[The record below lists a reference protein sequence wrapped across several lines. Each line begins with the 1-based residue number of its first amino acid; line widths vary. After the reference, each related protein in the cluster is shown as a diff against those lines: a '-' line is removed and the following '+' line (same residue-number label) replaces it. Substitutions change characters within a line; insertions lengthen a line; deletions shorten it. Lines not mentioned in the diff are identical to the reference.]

1 MTETEKM
8 VRAMNGFFKE
18 MGEDELPFPTGGKPE
33 SELEM
38 LRNVKEDT
46 GGVCWRRFLN
56 TGHFVLR
63 RRYRICFSKHSGSE
77 NASDIRCRAH
87 EPKEPSHPQPFRTEV
102 SR

>member
-38 LRNVKEDT
+38 LRNVKEE
-46 GGVCWRRFLN
+46 VQ
-56 TGHFVLR
+56 
-63 RRYRICFSKHSGSE
+63 E
-77 NASDIRCRAH
+77 ASAGEDSSIQVT
-87 EPKEPSHPQPFRTEV
+87 SF
-102 SR
+102 